1 MSKKGQRR
9 GKATARKRREDAS
22 RIESTSSAPSAMFH
36 YTTASGLIGILESGS
51 LWATHANF
59 LNDSAE
65 CQLLNRLLTPQIKSE
80 FEKIVPE
87 LTARGAFIPD
97 IMNSLGGNAMS
108 TEAEKV
114 TNSILRAIDRTSPIY
129 VTSFCMHEA
138 NSPEC
143 DHGLL
148 SQWRGYGKGGFAIEF
163 DEAALDDLTK
173 IEIQHHSYQ
182 GLMTRKVEYDNHA
195 AAANLSSFTGIANAA
210 LKVAFED
217 AAPIL
222 ATRTDVA
229 EILGSGD
236 LTDYVEAF
244 INVLPFLKSSRF
256 KEENEYRI
264 VALPTRSRDLVKESG
279 DARPWKETYF
289 REGAIGAVVPFIR
302 LFKDT
307 GAPLPIKKVIVGP
320 HRDQENQTLAA
331 TLLLEKYGF
340 DVPVVSSDTTL
351 RF

>member
-9 GKATARKRREDAS
+9 GKAIARKRREEPS
-22 RIESTSSAPSAMFH
+22 RIESIASTSSAMFH

-65 CQLLNRLLTPQIKSE
+65 CRLLNRLLTPQIKSE

-87 LTARGAFIPD
+87 LTARGAFVPD
-97 IMNSLGGNAMS
+97 IMKSLGGDAMS

-114 TNSILRAIDRTSPIY
+114 TNSILRAIDRTSQIY
-129 VTSFCMHEA
+129 VTSFCMHEI

-173 IEIQHHSYQ
+173 LEVKHHSYQ
-182 GLMTRKVEYDNHA
+182 SMMTRKVEYDNHA
-195 AAANLSSFTGIANAA
+195 DAANLSSFTGIANAA

-222 ATRTDVA
+222 ATREDVA

-236 LTDYVEAF
+236 LTNYVGAF
-244 INVLPFLKSSRF
+244 ISVLPFLKSPRF

-264 VALPTRSRDLVKESG
+264 VALPTRSRYLVEESG

-289 REGAIGAVVPFIR
+289 RENAIGSVVPFIQ